1 MALNHTTDS
10 ELVVSSLAIIFGRVA
25 QLTISYFLVLTY
37 HVMHCKCVQWYWSSY
52 YGLLLDNI
60 RLASSLI
67 PLNFSQERIRT
78 SD

>member
-10 ELVVSSLAIIFGRVA
+10 ELSKFGHNICKSGP
-25 QLTISYFLVLTY
+25 TNHYFLVLTY